1 MTMVMLQ
8 IQMLSK
14 IFFLTILEK
23 IEELRQ
29 IVSKYL
35 TKKVSAAKKKKKN
48 ETTLRTTKKTFQN
61 EELPH

>member
-1 MTMVMLQ
+1 MLQ

-35 TKKVSAAKKKKKN
+35 TKKVSAAKEKKKN

>member
-1 MTMVMLQ
+1 MLQ

-29 IVSKYL
+29 IVRKYL
-35 TKKVSAAKKKKKN
+35 TKKVSAAKEKKKMKQ
-48 ETTLRTTKKTFQN
+48 R
-61 EELPH
+61 

>member
-1 MTMVMLQ
+1 MLQ

-35 TKKVSAAKKKKKN
+35 AKKVSAAKEKKKKN

-61 EELPH
+61 

>member
-1 MTMVMLQ
+1 
-8 IQMLSK
+8 MLSK

-35 TKKVSAAKKKKKN
+35 AKKVSAAKEKKKN

>member
-1 MTMVMLQ
+1 MLQ

-35 TKKVSAAKKKKKN
+35 AKKVSTAKEKKKMKQ
-48 ETTLRTTKKTFQN
+48 R
-61 EELPH
+61 

>member
-23 IEELRQ
+23 IEEFRQ
-29 IVSKYL
+29 IFSKYL
-35 TKKVSAAKKKKKN
+35 AKKVSAAKEKKKKMKQ
-48 ETTLRTTKKTFQN
+48 R
-61 EELPH
+61 

>member
-1 MTMVMLQ
+1 MLQ

-35 TKKVSAAKKKKKN
+35 AKKVSAAKGKKKENKKIRKNKKKK
-48 ETTLRTTKKTFQN
+48 KKKKKK
-61 EELPH
+61 

>member
-1 MTMVMLQ
+1 MLQ

-35 TKKVSAAKKKKKN
+35 AKKVSAAKEKKKKN

>member
-1 MTMVMLQ
+1 MLQ

-35 TKKVSAAKKKKKN
+35 AKKVSAAKEKKKKKKN
-48 ETTLRTTKKTFQN
+48 NKKN
-61 EELPH
+61 N